1 MQSRGH
7 PWVAIAPICP
17 EPSGQLTRTVVALA
31 GLVFKSNADG
41 AVFCRMTVLRKA
53 CKSIRQVAI
62 AWFTTRPMAHHI
74 SYRASP
80 VSLATLL
87 AERIV
92 VLDQGR
98 VFADGPP
105 TVTITDS
112 LPEQVFKVPGAIRPV
127 RLRPSIHSSFRS
139 PGSLKAERLNS
150 RRSEN
155 D

>member
-1 MQSRGH
+1 
-7 PWVAIAPICP
+7 
-17 EPSGQLTRTVVALA
+17 
-31 GLVFKSNADG
+31 
-41 AVFCRMTVLRKA
+41 MTVLRKA

-74 SYRASP
+74 SYRGSP

-105 TVTITDS
+105 TVTITE
-112 LPEQVFKVPGAIRPV
+112 LFTRKVFKEPG
-127 RLRPSIHSSFRS
+127 LFK
-139 PGSLKAERLNS
+139 G
-150 RRSEN
+150 
-155 D
+155 